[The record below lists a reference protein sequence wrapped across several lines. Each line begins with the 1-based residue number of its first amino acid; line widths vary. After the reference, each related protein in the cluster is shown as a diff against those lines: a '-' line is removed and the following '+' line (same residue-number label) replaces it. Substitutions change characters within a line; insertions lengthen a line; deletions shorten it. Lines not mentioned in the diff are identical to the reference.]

1 MIFDYETLKVIW
13 WVLVGVLFIGFALTD
28 GFDMGVGAL
37 LRYVGRND
45 EERRVAINTIAPHW
59 DGNQVWLILAAGAI
73 FAAWPIT
80 FGASF
85 STFYWALVLTL
96 FSLFF
101 RPVGFDYRS
110 KLEDPRWRNTWDWGL
125 VAAGVIPPLVIGVAF
140 GNLLLGVPFA
150 FDEFLRISTYGSFFK
165 LFHPF
170 AVLVGLV
177 SLLMFTMQGATYLMM
192 RTDEAVYQRS
202 RKAAQWTA
210 AGVIITFGLAGIWLW
225 AGIDGYVITQAP
237 PHDALPNPIAKTV
250 VPMAGAWLAN
260 YSTYPLAIAAPLAGF
275 VGAFGVLM
283 LAGGK
288 GRPVLSFLHSSLCL
302 IGVIMTA
309 GVSLFPFVMPSSLNP
324 NHSLTIWDSASS
336 HLTLAIMFWAAL
348 IFVPIILFYT
358 IWCYKQMWGKI
369 TVKFIR
375 DNDHAVY

>member
-37 LRYVGRND
+37 LRIVGKTD
-45 EERRVAINTIAPHW
+45 DERRVAINAIAPHW

-80 FGASF
+80 FGAAF
-85 STFYWALVLTL
+85 SMLYWGLVLTL

-110 KLEDPRWRNTWDWGL
+110 KIENTLWRNTWDWGL
-125 VAAGVIPPLVIGVAF
+125 VAAGIIPPLVIGVAF
-140 GNLLLGVPFA
+140 GNLLLGVPFQ
-150 FDEFLRISTYGSFFK
+150 FDEFLRVSGTGSFFG

-177 SLLMFTMQGATYLMM
+177 SLLMFMMQGATYLMM
-192 RTDEAVYQRS
+192 RTDEAVYTRS
-202 RKAAQWTA
+202 RRAAQLTA
-210 AGVIITFGLAGIWLW
+210 AGVLVTFGLAGIWLW
-225 AGIDGYVITQAP
+225 LGVDGYVITQAP
-237 PHDALPNPIAKTV
+237 PHDALPNPLAKTV
-250 VPMAGAWLAN
+250 IVGHGAWLAN
-260 YSTYPLAIAAPLAGF
+260 YSTYPLAMLAPIAGF
-275 VGAFGVLM
+275 LGAFGVLV
-283 LAGGK
+283 LAGK
-288 GRPVLSFLHSSLCL
+288 DRPIMSFINSSLSL
-302 IGVIMTA
+302 VGVIMTA

-324 NHSLTIWDSASS
+324 SHSLTIWDSSSS
-336 HLTLAIMFWAAL
+336 HLTLAIMFWAAI

-369 TVKFIR
+369 TLKFIR

>member
-1 MIFDYETLKVIW
+1 MIFDYETFKVIW
-13 WVLVGVLFIGFALTD
+13 WVLVGVLLIGFALTD

-80 FGASF
+80 FGTAF
-85 STFYWALVLTL
+85 SSFYWAMVLTL

-110 KLEDPRWRNTWDWGL
+110 KIADPRWRETWDWGL
-125 VAAGVIPPLVIGVAF
+125 VVAGVVPPLVIGVAF
-140 GNLLLGVPFA
+140 GNLLLGVPFE
-150 FDEFLRISTYGSFFK
+150 FDQFMRLTSYGSFFS

-170 AVLVGLV
+170 AILTGLV
-177 SLLMFTMQGATYLMM
+177 SLAMFTMQGATYLML
-192 RTDEAVYQRS
+192 RTEGSVYARA
-202 RKAAQWTA
+202 RKAAHNTSYA
-210 AGVIITFGLAGIWLW
+210 VMVLFVLAGIWLW
-225 AGIDGYVITQAP
+225 FGVDGYVITRMPAL
-237 PHDALPNPIAKTV
+237 DALPDPLNKTV
-250 VPMAGAWLAN
+250 ELGNGAWFAN
-260 YSTYPLAIAAPLAGF
+260 YATYPLALLAPALGIL
-275 VGAFGVLM
+275 GAFAVNT
-283 LAGGK
+283 
-288 GRPVLSFLHSSLCL
+288 LSVKDKPKLCFLNSSLSL
-302 IGVIMTA
+302 VGVILTA

-324 NHSLTIWDSASS
+324 SHSLTIWDSSSS
-336 HLTLAIMFWAAL
+336 HLTLAVMFWAAI

-358 IWCYKQMWGKI
+358 LWCYRALWGKI

-375 DNDHAVY
+375 DNDHSVY

>member
-1 MIFDYETLKVIW
+1 MIFDYETLKFIW

-37 LRYVGRND
+37 LRYVGRTD

-85 STFYWALVLTL
+85 SSFYWALVLTL

-110 KLEDPRWRNTWDWGL
+110 KIADKRWRDTWDWGL
-125 VAAGVIPPLVIGVAF
+125 VAAGVVPPLVIGVAF
-140 GNLLLGVPFA
+140 GNLLLGVPFQ
-150 FDEFLRISTYGSFFK
+150 FDEFLRVSSSGSFFS

-170 AVLVGLV
+170 AVLVGVV
-177 SLLMFTMQGATYLMM
+177 SLAMFSMQGATYLML
-192 RTDEAVYQRS
+192 RTDEQVYARS
-202 RKAAQWTA
+202 RTA
-210 AGVIITFGLAGIWLW
+210 ARFTAFTVMVTFVLAGIWLW
-225 AGIDGYVITQAP
+225 FGVDGYVITEMP
-237 PHDALPNPIAKTV
+237 PTDALPNPINKTV
-250 VPMAGAWLAN
+250 VPGEGAWLAN
-260 YSTYPLAIAAPLAGF
+260 YAQYPLTMLAPITGIL
-275 VGAFGVLM
+275 GAFGVFM
-283 LAGGK
+283 LANK
-288 GRPVLSFLHSSLCL
+288 NRPALCFINSSLSI
-302 IGVIMTA
+302 IGIIMTA

-324 NHSLTIWDSASS
+324 SHGLTIWDSASS
-336 HLTLAIMFWAAL
+336 HLTLTVMFWAAA

-358 IWCYKQMWGKI
+358 IWCYRALWGKL

-375 DNDHAVY
+375 DNDHSVY

>member
-1 MIFDYETLKVIW
+1 MIFDYETFKVIW

-37 LRYVGRND
+37 LRIVGKTD

-80 FGASF
+80 FGAAF
-85 STFYWALVLTL
+85 SMLYWGLVLTL

-110 KLEDPRWRNTWDWGL
+110 KIADPRWRNTWDWGL

-140 GNLLLGVPFA
+140 GNLFLGVSFQ
-150 FDEFLRISTYGSFFK
+150 FDEFLRVSGQGSFFG

-170 AVLVGLV
+170 AVLAGLV

-192 RTDEAVYQRS
+192 RTDADVYARS
-202 RKAAQWTA
+202 RKAAQLTGL
-210 AGVIITFGLAGIWLW
+210 GVFVTFALAGIWLW
-225 AGIDGYVITQAP
+225 AGIDGYAITQMPA
-237 PHDALPNPIAKTV
+237 HDTLPNPVAKTV

-260 YSTYPLAIAAPLAGF
+260 YSLYPTAILAPITGLLGALGVVAAAGSN
-275 VGAFGVLM
+275 
-283 LAGGK
+283 
-288 GRPVLSFLHSSLCL
+288 RPVMGFISSSLS
-302 IGVIMTA
+302 IVGIIMTA

-324 NHSLTIWDSASS
+324 SHSLTIWDSASS
-336 HLTLAIMFWAAL
+336 HLTLAIMFWAAM

-358 IWCYKQMWGKI
+358 FWCYKQLWGKV
-369 TVKFIR
+369 TVQFIR
-375 DNDHAVY
+375 DNDHSVY

>member
-1 MIFDYETLKVIW
+1 MIFDYETFKLIW

-37 LRYVGRND
+37 LRYVGKTD

-80 FGASF
+80 FGAAF
-85 STFYWALVLTL
+85 SMMYWGLVLTL

-110 KLEDPRWRNTWDWGL
+110 KIANPTWRNTWDWGL
-125 VAAGVIPPLVIGVAF
+125 VAAGIIPPLVIGVAF
-140 GNLLLGVPFA
+140 GNLFLGVPFQ
-150 FDEFLRISTYGSFFK
+150 FDGFLRVEGKAQLFG

-170 AVLVGLV
+170 AVLSGIV

-192 RTDEAVYQRS
+192 RTDAEVYARS
-202 RKAAQWTA
+202 RKAAQLTGLGVLA
-210 AGVIITFGLAGIWLW
+210 TFVLAGVWLW
-225 AGIDGYVITQAP
+225 AGIDGYAITQAP
-237 PHDALPNPIAKTV
+237 PHDSLPNPVAKTV
-250 VPMAGAWLAN
+250 VQQAGAWLAN
-260 YSTYPLAIAAPLAGF
+260 YAAFPPA
-275 VGAFGVLM
+275 M
-283 LAGGK
+283 LAPALGLLGAL
-288 GRPVLSFLHSSLCL
+288 GVFITANANRAVLAFVCSSLSVA
-302 IGVIMTA
+302 GVILTA

-324 NHSLTIWDSASS
+324 SHSLTLWDSSSS
-336 HLTLAIMFWAAL
+336 HLTLAIMFWAAV

-358 IWCYKQMWGKI
+358 FWCYKQLWGKY
-369 TVKFIR
+369 TVQFIR
-375 DNDHAVY
+375 DNDHSVY

>member
-1 MIFDYETLKVIW
+1 MIFDYETFKIIW

-37 LRYVGRND
+37 LRIVGKTD

-80 FGASF
+80 FGAAF
-85 STFYWALVLTL
+85 SMLYWGLVLTL

-110 KLEDPRWRNTWDWGL
+110 KIADPRWRNTWDWGL

-140 GNLLLGVPFA
+140 GNLFLGVPFQ
-150 FDEFLRISTYGSFFK
+150 FDEFLRVSGTATLFG

-170 AVLVGLV
+170 AVLTGLV

-192 RTDEAVYQRS
+192 RTDATVYARS
-202 RKAAQWTA
+202 RKAAQLTGL
-210 AGVIITFGLAGIWLW
+210 GVFATFALAGIWLW
-225 AGIDGYVITQAP
+225 VGIDGYAITQAP
-237 PHDALPNPIAKTV
+237 PHDALPNPVAKTV
-250 VPMAGAWLAN
+250 VPQAGAWLAN
-260 YSTYPLAIAAPLAGF
+260 YAAFPLA
-275 VGAFGVLM
+275 M
-283 LAGGK
+283 LAPALGLLGAV
-288 GRPVLSFLHSSLCL
+288 GVTLLAVANRAAWAFVCSSLSVA
-302 IGVIMTA
+302 GVILTA

-324 NHSLTIWDSASS
+324 SHSLTLWDSSSS
-336 HLTLAIMFWAAL
+336 HLTLAIMFWAAM

-358 IWCYKQMWGKI
+358 FWCYKQLWGKV
-369 TVKFIR
+369 TVQFIR
-375 DNDHAVY
+375 DNDHSVY

>member
-1 MIFDYETLKVIW
+1 MLFDYETLKVIW
-13 WVLVGVLFIGFALTD
+13 WVLVGILFIGFALTD

-37 LRYVGRND
+37 LRYVGKTD

-80 FGASF
+80 FGAAF
-85 STFYWALVLTL
+85 SGFYWAMVLTL

-110 KLEDPRWRNTWDWGL
+110 KLEDTRWRNAWDWGL

-140 GNLLLGVPFA
+140 GNLLLGVPFE
-150 FDEFLRISTYGSFFK
+150 FDEFMRSTNHGSFFG
-165 LFHPF
+165 LFQPF
-170 AVLVGLV
+170 AILTGLV
-177 SLLMFTMQGATYLMM
+177 SLLMFMMQGATYLML
-192 RTDEAVYQRS
+192 RTEGEVYVRA
-202 RKAAQWTA
+202 RRAAKNTA
-210 AGVIITFGLAGIWLW
+210 TGVLITFGLAGIWLW
-225 AGIDGYVITQAP
+225 AGVDGYIITQMP
-237 PHDALPNPIAKTV
+237 PTDSLPNPLNKTV
-250 VPMAGAWLAN
+250 VAGDGAWLAN
-260 YSTYPLAIAAPLAGF
+260 YRTYPLALAAPLAGF
-275 VGAFGVLM
+275 LGAFGVLHM
-283 LAGGK
+283 AAK
-288 GRPVLSFLHSSLCL
+288 DRTTVSFLNSSLSL
-302 IGVIMTA
+302 VGIIMTA

-324 NHSLTIWDSASS
+324 SHSLTIWDSASS
-336 HLTLAIMFWAAL
+336 HLTLMIMFWAAA

-358 IWCYKQMWGKI
+358 FWCYKQLWGKI

>member
-1 MIFDYETLKVIW
+1 MIFDYETFKVIW

-37 LRYVGRND
+37 LRIVGKTD
-45 EERRVAINTIAPHW
+45 EERRVAINAIAPHW

-110 KLEDPRWRNTWDWGL
+110 KIEDTRWRNTWDWGL
-125 VAAGVIPPLVIGVAF
+125 VVAGVVPPLVIGVAF

-177 SLLMFTMQGATYLMM
+177 SLLMFTMQGATYLML
-192 RTDEAVYQRS
+192 RTDAAVYVRS
-202 RKAAQWTA
+202 RKAAQLTGLGVFVTFA
-210 AGVIITFGLAGIWLW
+210 LAGVWLW
-225 AGIDGYVITQAP
+225 AGIDGYAITQAP
-237 PHDALPNPIAKTV
+237 PHDSLPNPVAKTV

-260 YSTYPLAIAAPLAGF
+260 YSLYPAAILAPITGLLGALGVVAAAGANRAVMGF
-275 VGAFGVLM
+275 V
-283 LAGGK
+283 
-288 GRPVLSFLHSSLCL
+288 SSSLSL
-302 IGVIMTA
+302 VGVIMTA

-336 HLTLAIMFWAAL
+336 HLTLAIMFWAAM

-358 IWCYKQMWGKI
+358 FWCYKQLWGKV
-369 TVKFIR
+369 TVQFIR
-375 DNDHAVY
+375 DNDHSVY

>member
-1 MIFDYETLKVIW
+1 MFDYETFKVIW

-45 EERRVAINTIAPHW
+45 VERRVAINAIAPHW

-80 FGASF
+80 FGAAF
-85 STFYWALVLTL
+85 SMMYWGLVLTL

-110 KLEDPRWRNTWDWGL
+110 KIADPRWRNTWDWGL
-125 VAAGVIPPLVIGVAF
+125 VASGVIPPLVIGVAF
-140 GNLLLGVPFA
+140 GNLFLGVPFQ
-150 FDEFLRISTYGSFFK
+150 FDEFLRVDGTARLFG

-170 AVLVGLV
+170 AVLAGLV

-192 RTDEAVYQRS
+192 RTDAEVYARS
-202 RKAAQWTA
+202 RKAAQFTA
-210 AGVIITFGLAGIWLW
+210 LGVFVTFALAGVWLW
-225 AGIDGYVITQAP
+225 AGIDGYAITQEP
-237 PHDALPNPIAKTV
+237 PHDSLPNPVAKTV

-260 YSTYPLAIAAPLAGF
+260 YVAFPPAMLLPALGLLGAL
-275 VGAFGVLM
+275 GAFLLARANRAVL
-283 LAGGK
+283 AF
-288 GRPVLSFLHSSLCL
+288 VCSSLAVA
-302 IGVIMTA
+302 GVILTA
-309 GVSLFPFVMPSSLNP
+309 GVSLFPFVMPSSTNP
-324 NHSLTIWDSASS
+324 NHSLTLWDSSSS
-336 HLTLAIMFWAAL
+336 HLTLAVMFWAAI

-358 IWCYKQMWGKI
+358 FWCYKQLWGKI

>member
-1 MIFDYETLKVIW
+1 MIFDYETFKVIW

-37 LRYVGRND
+37 LRYVGKTD

-80 FGASF
+80 FGAAF
-85 STFYWALVLTL
+85 SSLYWGLVLTL

-110 KLEDPRWRNTWDWGL
+110 KIADPRWRNTWDWGL
-125 VAAGVIPPLVIGVAF
+125 VASGVIPPLVIGVAF
-140 GNLLLGVPFA
+140 GNLLLGVPFE
-150 FDEFLRISTYGSFFK
+150 FDEFLRIKSHGGLFG

-177 SLLMFTMQGATYLMM
+177 SLLMFMMQGATYMMM
-192 RTDEAVYQRS
+192 RTDDAVYQRA
-202 RKAAQWTA
+202 RKAAQLTA
-210 AGVIITFGLAGIWLW
+210 MGVLITFGLAGIWLW
-225 AGIDGYVITQAP
+225 MGIDGYAITQEP
-237 PHDALPNPIAKTV
+237 PHNSLPNPVAKTV

-260 YSTYPLAIAAPLAGF
+260 YGKYPLSIAAPLAGF
-275 VGAFGVLM
+275 LGAFGVLM
-283 LAGGK
+283 LAGK
-288 GRPVLSFLHSSLCL
+288 DRPVLSFLNSSLSVV
-302 IGVIMTA
+302 GVIMTA

-324 NHSLTIWDSASS
+324 NHSLTIWDSSSS
-336 HLTLAIMFWAAL
+336 HMTLAIMFWAAM

-358 IWCYKQMWGKI
+358 FWCYKQLWGKI

>member
-1 MIFDYETLKVIW
+1 MIFDYETFKLIW
-13 WVLVGVLFIGFALTD
+13 WALVGVLFIGFALTD

-37 LRYVGRND
+37 LRIVGKTD
-45 EERRVAINTIAPHW
+45 EERRVAINAIAPHW
-59 DGNQVWLILAAGAI
+59 DGNQVWFITAAGAI

-110 KLEDPRWRNTWDWGL
+110 KIEDARWRNTWDWGL
-125 VAAGVIPPLVIGVAF
+125 VIAGVVPPLVIGVAF
-140 GNLLLGVPFA
+140 GNLLLGVPFE
-150 FDEFLRISTYGSFFK
+150 FDEFLRVSTYGSFFG
-165 LFHPF
+165 LFQPF

-177 SLLMFTMQGATYLMM
+177 SLLMFTMQGATYLML
-192 RTDEAVYQRS
+192 RTDDVVYARS
-202 RKAAQWTA
+202 RHAAQWTA
-210 AGVIITFGLAGIWLW
+210 AGVIVTFGLAGIWLW
-225 AGIDGYVITQAP
+225 AGVDGYAITQAP
-237 PHDALPNPIAKTV
+237 PHDSLPNPLAKTV

-260 YSTYPLAIAAPLAGF
+260 YSTYPLAIAAPIAGF
-275 VGAFGVLM
+275 LGAFGVLI
-283 LAGGK
+283 LAGK
-288 GRPVLSFLHSSLCL
+288 DRPVLSFIHSSLCL

-324 NHSLTIWDSASS
+324 SHSLTIWDSSSS
-336 HLTLAIMFWAAL
+336 HLTLAIMFWAAV
-348 IFVPIILFYT
+348 IFVPIILIYT
-358 IWCYKQMWGKI
+358 VWCYKQMWGKI

-375 DNDHAVY
+375 ENDHSVY

>member
-1 MIFDYETLKVIW
+1 MIFDYETFKVIW
-13 WVLVGVLFIGFALTD
+13 WVLVGVLFIGFSLTD

-37 LRYVGRND
+37 LRYVGKTD

-80 FGASF
+80 FGAAF

-110 KLEDPRWRNTWDWGL
+110 KIADPRWRGAWDWGL

-140 GNLLLGVPFA
+140 GNLLLGVPFE
-150 FDEFLRISTYGSFFK
+150 FDEFLRIKTHGSLFA

-170 AVLVGLV
+170 AVLAGLV
-177 SLLMFTMQGATYLMM
+177 SLLMFMMQGATYLMM

-202 RKAAQWTA
+202 RKAAQLTA
-210 AGVIITFGLAGIWLW
+210 AGVLITFGLAGIWLW
-225 AGIDGYVITQAP
+225 AGIDGFAITQEP
-237 PHDALPNPIAKTV
+237 SHQSLPNPVAKTV

-260 YSTYPLAIAAPLAGF
+260 YGNHPLAIAAPLAGF
-275 VGAFGVLM
+275 LGAFGVLL
-283 LAGGK
+283 LAGK
-288 GRPVLSFLHSSLCL
+288 NRPVLSFLHSSLSV

-324 NHSLTIWDSASS
+324 NHSLTIWDSSSS
-336 HLTLAIMFWAAL
+336 HLTLAIMFWAAM
-348 IFVPIILFYT
+348 IFVPLILIYT
-358 IWCYKQMWGKI
+358 IWCYKQLWGKI